1 MFNKLNE
8 MMLRR
13 KNMLHISENDFIGI
27 ENMSK
32 NDKETVIQYVVALQN
47 NINNLG
53 YSLSKELFEKLCECK
68 PEAIERIYVD
78 TIESL
83 KSIKGADVQYNP
95 LWPDF
100 PDVVNSKS
108 EIELYFMAIVHYLS
122 DGELYP
128 NVDETTSLYP
138 GTKLPSLDYSVAK
151 ELRYGTDKDVDTLLK
166 TLMSQSVAYSAQD
179 VEDVTYL
186 MSNIDW
192 KNSVPDKMINKE
204 NMIKLTMIAK
214 ELNEDINVF
223 LNNYKTSTDILRYAV
238 ALSGGDS
245 SLKDAEKVKFKN
257 ASRKDIRFMMQALNK
272 CKDLDETL
280 RKDPALWNKVTYR
293 WHIGDYDMSDA
304 TVKRKTDIATAHGKE
319 YTPLISKKEYE
330 KKYKNVVTS
339 FAKMRNKDFEK
350 SFMGKVEE
358 LIEKGKG
365 IDAARMLAS
374 RPGEFGRRLE
384 TLIRNSNDIEKV
396 LDMYESVATKIAP
409 TVLISMLGHFEKATE
424 DKICNVY
431 FPKGNTAKSYVTPA
445 TKGKLNEDVVN
456 RVVSITK
463 KALSEIYAEK
473 GELGKVYIAEDTKG
487 YKAPMVLR
495 NASKNGE
502 MIPRGSRLPIDGDGK
517 NNIARFFIWWTNEE
531 HGGRVDIDLSG
542 AVFDKDWRLTDR
554 VSYYN
559 LRGDYGYH
567 SGDITNGGPSNGNGA
582 AEFVDM
588 DLEKYKESG
597 AKYVVFTIHNY
608 TGQTFDRTPCKFGWM
623 ERNEINGREAFE
635 PKSVKN
641 AGVLTSNSTQAVPII
656 VDVESREVIWADMSS
671 GYLDAARNL
680 DNTLDSTVATCYAI
694 ANNEFV
700 DLKDLIEINAMARG
714 ELTND
719 PTEANLIICKNS
731 ALLGEDLLEKVKIV
745 SVSDLSAIN
754 ALFINPEISADKN
767 LLPDLTEDEIEETIE
782 EVPTEKPLDPHRNDG
797 LRRIISLIQSGSVRE
812 DIGLEK

>member
-1 MFNKLNE
+1 MNKLNE

-27 ENMSK
+27 ENMSE
-32 NDKETVIQYVVALQN
+32 NDKEAVIQYVVALQN

-138 GTKLPSLDYSVAK
+138 CTKLPSLDYSVAK

-179 VEDVTYL
+179 IEDVTYL

-238 ALSGGDS
+238 ALSGGDP
-245 SLKDAEKVKFKN
+245 SLKDAKKVKFKN

-304 TVKRKTDIATAHGKE
+304 AVKRKTDIATAHGKQ

-358 LIEKGKG
+358 LIAKGKG

-374 RPGEFGRRLE
+374 RPGEFGRKLE
-384 TLIRNSNDIEKV
+384 TLVRNSSDPHQV
-396 LDMYESVATKIAP
+396 LAIYENLADKIAP
-409 TVLISMLGHFEKATE
+409 TVLISMLGHFKKAYE
-424 DKICNVY
+424 DKLCNVY
-431 FPKGNTAKSYVTPA
+431 FPKGNTAKSFVTPVEREKLDKEIIDRVIA
-445 TKGKLNEDVVN
+445 TTEN
-456 RVVSITK
+456 
-463 KALSEIYAEK
+463 ALSEIYAQK
-473 GELGKVYIAEDTKG
+473 GDLGKVYIADDVKG
-487 YKAPMVLR
+487 YKVPMVLR

-502 MIPRGSRLPIDGDGK
+502 MIPRGSRLPIEGDG
-517 NNIARFFIWWTNEE
+517 NNNVARFFIWWTNEKN
-531 HGGRVDIDLSG
+531 GRRVDIDLSG
-542 AVFDKDWRLTDR
+542 AVFDKNWNLTDR

-567 SGDITNGGPSNGNGA
+567 SGDIVNGGPSNGNGV

-588 DLEKYKESG
+588 DLEKYRENGS
-597 AKYVVFTIHNY
+597 KYVVFTIHNF

-623 ERNEINGREAFE
+623 ERDKVNSREAFE

-641 AGVLTSNSTQAVPII
+641 AGVLTCASTQAVPII
-656 VDVESREVIWADMSS
+656 VDVETEEVIWADMSS
-671 GYLDAARNL
+671 GYIDCTRNL
-680 DNTLDSTVATCYAI
+680 DNTLDATIATYYAV

-700 DLKDLIEINAMARG
+700 DLKDLVELNANARG
-714 ELTND
+714 ELTED
-719 PTEANLIICKNS
+719 PKEANLIICRNS
-731 ALLGEDLLEKVKIV
+731 ELLGNDLLEKAKII
-745 SVSDLSAIN
+745 SASDLSAIN
-754 ALFINPEISADKN
+754 ALFINPEVNADKT
-767 LLPDLTEDEIEETIE
+767 LLPDLTEDEIKETVE
-782 EVPTEKPLDPHRNDG
+782 KVSVEKPLDPHRNDG
-797 LRRIISLIQSGSVRE
+797 LRRIVSLIQSGSVKE
-812 DIGLEK
+812 NIGLEK